1 MLPAGLDILGRP
13 KGENRIAHGLFS
25 VRPSGAWNS
34 HKKMYKLQS
43 RHFVPG
49 YYQPVP
55 PGQKPFA
62 HRSIEAPHNYL
73 SAYGLNP
80 GLNSSILQPLFGAIK
95 PQFTLCLMV
104 PLRTTSSARLT
115 VALLT
120 TSSALGTGRLESVVP
135 ELSMFCTE
143 RVFASW
149 RSSWF
154 RFWTRSS
161 RNARSSARISRF
173 CASKTVP

>member
-73 SAYGLNP
+73 SAYGLN
-80 GLNSSILQPLFGAIK
+80 GTKLRRMWAIYFVLAS
-95 PQFTLCLMV
+95 PQNPAQFSCSL
-104 PLRTTSSARLT
+104 P
-115 VALLT
+115 
-120 TSSALGTGRLESVVP
+120 
-135 ELSMFCTE
+135 
-143 RVFASW
+143 
-149 RSSWF
+149 
-154 RFWTRSS
+154 
-161 RNARSSARISRF
+161 
-173 CASKTVP
+173 